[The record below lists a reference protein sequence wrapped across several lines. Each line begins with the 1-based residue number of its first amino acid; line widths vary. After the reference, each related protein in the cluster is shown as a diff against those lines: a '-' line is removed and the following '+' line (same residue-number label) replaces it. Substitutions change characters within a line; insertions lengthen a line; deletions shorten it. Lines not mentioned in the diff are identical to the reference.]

1 MTLSEAQ
8 TELATIITAIGE
20 YVAGTRKRRIKLMTA
35 GVQREKEFE
44 NPEKMFEYLT
54 ARRVELESF
63 IAGFSTD
70 TTTVANSFAKNKNIP
85 LVFRR

>member
-1 MTLSEAQ
+1 MNLEEAQ
-8 TELATIITAIGE
+8 TELVTVITAIGE
-20 YVAGTRKRRIKLMTA
+20 YVSGTRKKRIKFMTA
-35 GVQREKEFE
+35 GVQREREFDT
-44 NPEKMFEYLT
+44 PADMFKYLT

-63 IAGFSTD
+63 IASFSTD